1 MAEAR
6 TLPMISIDAKARE
19 IKRILENR
27 EQNRKA
33 MELAKVHPAM
43 EDLLND
49 ANNAAAKQELIALFS
64 RR

>member
-1 MAEAR
+1 
-6 TLPMISIDAKARE
+6 MISVDAKARE

-27 EQNRKA
+27 EENREA
-33 MELAKVHPAM
+33 MKLAKV
-43 EDLLND
+43 DLALMDFLND